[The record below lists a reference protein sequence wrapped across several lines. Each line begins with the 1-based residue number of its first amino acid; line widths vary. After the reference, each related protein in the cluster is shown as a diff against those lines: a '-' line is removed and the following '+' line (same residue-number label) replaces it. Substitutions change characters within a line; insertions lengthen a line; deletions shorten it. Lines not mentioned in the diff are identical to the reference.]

1 MAHNSSEKE
10 KDFLLK
16 SLDDLDS
23 ELAKGD
29 LTEKDYAQL
38 SRNYKRRLI
47 KLTKQ
52 ETPSIKESRL
62 QNVKKTWFTVAFL
75 VVLDSTGIE
84 LTKDEEEQIREIRK
98 VQRID
103 SEASRNDFDA

>member
-52 ETPSIKESRL
+52 ETRSIKESKL
-62 QNVKKTWFTVAFL
+62 QT
-75 VVLDSTGIE
+75 
-84 LTKDEEEQIREIRK
+84 
-98 VQRID
+98 
-103 SEASRNDFDA
+103 